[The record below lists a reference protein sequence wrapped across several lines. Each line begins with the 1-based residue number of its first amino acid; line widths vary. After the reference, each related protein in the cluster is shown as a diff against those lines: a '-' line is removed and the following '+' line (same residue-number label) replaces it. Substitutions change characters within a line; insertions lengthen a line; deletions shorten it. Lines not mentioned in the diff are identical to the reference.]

1 MSQRTH
7 QPGPGNLPPRIVAP
21 PPGPVSQR
29 LSGRLAG
36 VESRNVTYRS
46 REFPIFWEKARGSNV
61 WDPDGNRYV
70 DLTAGFGVVAA
81 GHANRRVVTALRKQI
96 ARQLHGLGDVH
107 PPVAK
112 LKLLEVLAERSP
124 YAETRTILGNSGS
137 EAVEAALKTARLAT
151 GRPGV
156 LAFKGAYHGLTYGAL
171 ALTDRMHFRGPFL
184 DQLNPHVAWAP
195 FPSGPEA
202 AADTGLAAVEA
213 ALDSPEGEQV
223 GCGIVEPIQGR
234 GGIVEPPPGFL
245 PGLKNLFARRGLL
258 LIFDEIYTGCGR
270 TGHWF
275 ALEHENVVPDLLCLG
290 KAMSGALPVSACLG
304 PAGLME
310 AWPPSEGEA
319 IHTSTFLGNPVA
331 CATATASLREIERR
345 GLPERAA
352 TVGAIWRAGLEA
364 LAGRHAIVRGVR
376 GRGLMLG
383 LELVDPQTGK
393 PATERALRLVNE
405 MLRRGWIVLPDG
417 EHANVVSL
425 TPPLTI
431 AEALLERATTT
442 LDELLD

>member
-1 MSQRTH
+1 MSRPRQ

-21 PPGPVSQR
+21 PPARVSRR
-29 LSGRLAG
+29 LAERLAG
-36 VESRNVTYRS
+36 AESRNVTYRS
-46 REFPIFWEKARGSNV
+46 REFPIFWKKARGSNV

-70 DLTAGFGVVAA
+70 DLTAGFGVAAA
-81 GHANRRVVTALRKQI
+81 GHANGRVVTALRKQL

-112 LKLLEVLAERSP
+112 LQLLERLAELSP
-124 YAETRTILGNSGS
+124 YDATRTILGNSGS

-151 GRPGV
+151 GKPGV
-156 LAFKGAYHGLTYGAL
+156 LGFTGAYHGLTYGAL

-184 DQLNPHVAWAP
+184 DQLNPHVVRAP
-195 FPSGPEA
+195 FPSGPD
-202 AADTGLAAVEA
+202 ADAGDALAAVDA
-213 ALDSPEGEQV
+213 ALDTPEGENV
-223 GCGIVEPIQGR
+223 GCVIVEPIQGR

-245 PGLKNLFARRGLL
+245 PGLKARCERRGLL

-270 TGHWF
+270 TGRWF
-275 ALEHENVVPDLLCLG
+275 ALEHEDVLPDLLCLG
-290 KAMSGALPVSACLG
+290 KALSGALPVSACLG
-304 PAGLME
+304 SADLME

-319 IHTSTFLGNPVA
+319 IHTSTFLGNPLA
-331 CATATASLREIERR
+331 CAAAVAQLREIERR

-352 TVGAIWRAGLEA
+352 RVGAAWRAALEE
-364 LAGRHAIVRGVR
+364 LAARHAVVRAVR

-383 LELVDPQTGK
+383 LELVEPETGA
-393 PATERALRLVNE
+393 PATERCLRLVNE
-405 MLRRGWIVLPDG
+405 ALRRGWIVLPDG
-417 EHANVVSL
+417 AAANILSL

-431 AEALLERATTT
+431 DETLLKRATEA